1 MSRPVLILQHERT
14 QRPGFLLELLQQ
26 QGLGSR
32 CLLPDEGD
40 ALPRNGQDFAGLVLL
55 GSNRS
60 VNEDLPWMLAERRLV
75 REAMAAGVPVLGH
88 CFGAQTM
95 ARALGARVSRN
106 PLAHIGWSRLQA
118 TRAGR
123 AWFGSDEITAFN
135 WHYESFAIPQGATRL
150 LYGRHCL
157 NKGFAIGPHLALQC
171 HLEVDTAIV
180 RDWCQRGD
188 AELRA
193 AAGGPE
199 AQSAAQIMAEL
210 PARLAAL
217 RVAARRVYG
226 RWLQGVAQRAGAPL
240 RLPQEPAPPAR
251 FVVPAMAMNRY
262 AAG

>member
-1 MSRPVLILQHERT
+1 MRRPVLILQHETT
-14 QRPGFLLELLQQ
+14 QRAGYLLDLLQQ
-26 QGLGSR
+26 RGIATVFRQPERGEE
-32 CLLPDEGD
+32 LPTD
-40 ALPRNGQDFAGLVLL
+40 AGAFAGLVLL

-60 VNEDLPWMLAERRLV
+60 VNDELPWMLAERRLV
-75 REAMAAGVPVLGH
+75 RDAMAAGVPVLGH

-118 TRAGR
+118 TRDGR

-180 RDWCQRGD
+180 RDWCQAGGD
-188 AELRA
+188 ELRQV
-193 AAGGPE
+193 AGGPE
-199 AQSAAQIMAEL
+199 TQSAAQIMAEL
-210 PARLAAL
+210 PTRLAAL

-226 RWLQGVAQRAGAPL
+226 RWLQDVEPRAGRVL
-240 RLPQEPAPPAR
+240 QQTPATRYHA
-251 FVVPAMAMNRY
+251 VPAMTSNRY
-262 AAG
+262 AVG